1 MNLRIRTL
9 TITSLVIAA
18 SMLVC
23 DSIAAQADKEGKSPL
38 DELPPYIMQIT
49 HFGQRADFSHDGKRI
64 LFIEKTF
71 GDVFEVEIDSCIIR
85 PMTHH
90 YFHEGYTRALYLAN
104 GDILLSGA
112 RHFDADD
119 PWPSR
124 SEKNAE
130 LWVLKK
136 DLSGPPTPL
145 GEKCSEGPAVSR
157 KHMKLAWTQGGA
169 FYMAN
174 IVYEDG
180 KPKLADKRKILD
192 KKDLPFET
200 GLETQNLRPPDEKEL
215 IFSAYGYQGTDVMG
229 LDIESGKVVN
239 YSKAPDQYDEPE
251 GIFPDGRH
259 TLVECDKHSRKGT
272 DYIDLYKL
280 ALDGSGRTERV
291 TFFSDYPGYKASNPV
306 VSDDGKFI
314 AFQAAKRGDPA
325 GVGRGLLL
333 LDLEMRERL
342 EQPKDE
348 IETAVDQIKARYD
361 VQVHYTYNRER
372 FFPEAWKRRPIDASG
387 SQMDRREIRRLL
399 EITREFLSQY
409 PQDVLKENLRDIY
422 FVKRMRFYGKP
433 FGGTYANAAIYMD
446 NQGRR
451 RGYTDQFLLSTM
463 HSEFSSILL
472 ANYRRQFPK
481 GQWTSLNPEGFEYG
495 GTGVEMLGQPDIF
508 GQRGRM
514 LEEGFLVKY
523 CRSSLEND
531 FNMYAFWAFTR
542 GDELTKLAREH
553 HKIGAKF
560 ALFTDF
566 YNTVSPD
573 ILKLELPAQS
583 DKPNASATPGAG
595 K

>member
-1 MNLRIRTL
+1 
-9 TITSLVIAA
+9 
-18 SMLVC
+18 MLIS
-23 DSIAAQADKEGKSPL
+23 DSSAGTTGKAGKSPL
-38 DELPPYIMQIT
+38 DELPPYITQIT

-71 GDVFEVEIDSCIIR
+71 GDVFEVEIAGGVIR

-130 LWVLKK
+130 LWVLRK

-157 KHMKLAWTQGGA
+157 KSMKFAWTQGGA

-180 KPKLADKRKILD
+180 KPELADKRKILD
-192 KKDLPFET
+192 KKDLPFEC

-229 LDIESGKVVN
+229 LNIETGEVVN
-239 YSKAPDQYDEPE
+239 YSNAPDQYDEPE

-272 DYIDLYKL
+272 DFIDLYKL

-291 TFFSDYPGYKASNPV
+291 THFSDYPGYKASNPV

-325 GVGRGLLL
+325 GVGRGILL
-333 LDLEMRERL
+333 LDLETW
-342 EQPKDE
+342 EQLSKPKDE
-348 IETAVDQIKARYD
+348 IETAVDEIKTRYG
-361 VQVHYTYNRER
+361 VQVHHVYDRER
-372 FFPEAWKRRPIDASG
+372 FFPGSWKRPPINASG
-387 SQMDRREIRRLL
+387 SQMDRREILRLL
-399 EITREFLSQY
+399 EVTRTFLSQY
-409 PQDVLKENLRDIY
+409 PQEVLDKNLSDIY
-422 FVKRMRFYGKP
+422 FVKRMQFYGKP

-451 RGYTDQFLLSTM
+451 RGYTSPFLLSTM

-472 ANYRRQFPK
+472 ANYRRRFP
-481 GQWTSLNPEGFEYG
+481 GSQWTSLNPDGFEYG
-495 GTGVEMLGQPDIF
+495 GTGVEMLGQADIF
-508 GQRGRM
+508 GQRDEL

-531 FNMYAFWAFTR
+531 LNMYAFWAFTR
-542 GDELTKLAREH
+542 ADELKELATRYE
-553 HKIGAKF
+553 KIGAKLN
-560 ALFTDF
+560 LFTGF
-566 YNTVSPD
+566 YNTLSPE
-573 ILKLELPAQS
+573 ILNCDPPGRS
-583 DKPNASATPGAG
+583 RNPNASAAPDKAEASG